1 MFVAIALIPEGPEAL
16 AQAAALSGLARAD
29 VSRLL
34 AGTLPRVL
42 CRQTGEGA
50 RLVQALEG
58 AGFVAFTGEPAAIP
72 TDAHRVVARNL
83 ELGPQGLVA
92 VDGRGGRHDCPYAA
106 LHTLFRGSRPLV
118 TSETVKTTE
127 RRLAMGKALLT
138 GGLSVTKKIETVSE
152 RTTTAKEAFV
162 LLQCWPDRPEIILYE
177 HRLNYQCLGADL
189 QPSTLGNQAASWPAS
204 GSWPPRPPWRTAS
217 HARASWRGCRPF
229 PWIRWISPCSSSPR
243 PAPGAAE
250 GARRPR

>member
-152 RTTTAKEAFV
+152 RTTTAKEAFI
-162 LLQCWPDRPEIILYE
+162 LLQCGPDRPEIILYE

-189 QPSTLGNQAASWPAS
+189 QPSTLGNQAALLARLRVLAPQA
-204 GSWPPRPPWRTAS
+204 PLEDRITRPGFLAGLPTLPVDPVDLTVFLLS
-217 HARASWRGCRPF
+217 EARARGC
-229 PWIRWISPCSSSPR
+229 
-243 PAPGAAE
+243 
-250 GARRPR
+250 